1 MTLALATALSLAA
14 CHIVDG
20 DTLRCQAERIRLIGI
35 DAPETEQ
42 AKCASERARG
52 LAAKDRLRELLA
64 PGFTV
69 ERDGVDRY
77 GRTLATVRVNGR
89 DVGAVMVAEGLARPY
104 AGGRRPWC

>member
-1 MTLALATALSLAA
+1 MILLSLALAGCKIT
-14 CHIVDG
+14 DG
-20 DTLRCQAERIRLIGI
+20 DTIRCGDERIRLIGI

-52 LAAKDRLRELLA
+52 LAAKERLRQLLSG
-64 PGFTV
+64 GFTI

-77 GRTLATVRVNGR
+77 RRTLATLYVNGV
-89 DVGAVMVAEGLARPY
+89 DVGSVMIAEGHAREY